1 MTPVSVD
8 NATPVESILA
18 RHTIKRVIYV
28 GPVLVAIFAFTGG
41 WTGVWSA
48 LLGIGVVVANFLLVG
63 VIMSNSARI
72 SLQAYY
78 AAALIGFFLRLVLF
92 VGTVYLIATLVDVD
106 RMAFGIS
113 AVVSYLALLIL
124 EAIAVANGKERDL
137 SWTN

>member
-1 MTPVSVD
+1 MSAE
-8 NATPVESILA
+8 NSTPVESILA
-18 RHTIKRVIYV
+18 RHTVARVVYV
-28 GPVLVAIFAFTGG
+28 GPPLVLIFAITEG
-41 WTGVWSA
+41 WAGVWSS

-63 VIMSNSARI
+63 VILSNSARI

-78 AAALIGFFLRLVLF
+78 AAALIGFLLRLVLF
-92 VGTVYLIATLVDVD
+92 VGSVYLIATLVDVD

-124 EAIAVANGKERDL
+124 EAIAVSNGKERDL

>member
-1 MTPVSVD
+1 
-8 NATPVESILA
+8 VESILA
-18 RHTIKRVIYV
+18 RHTVARVVYV
-28 GPVLVAIFAFTGG
+28 GPVLVVIFAIING
-41 WTGVWSA
+41 WTGVWSS

-63 VIMSNSARI
+63 VILSNSARI

-78 AAALIGFFLRLVLF
+78 AAALIGFLLRLVLF
-92 VGTVYLIATLVDVD
+92 AGSVYLIATLVDVD

-124 EAIAVANGKERDL
+124 EAIAVSNGKERDL

>member
-1 MTPVSVD
+1 MSVE
-8 NATPVESILA
+8 NSTPVESILA
-18 RHTIKRVIYV
+18 RHTVARVVYV
-28 GPVLVAIFAFTGG
+28 GPVLVIIFAIING
-41 WTGVWSA
+41 WTGVWSS

-63 VIMSNSARI
+63 VILSNSARI

-78 AAALIGFFLRLVLF
+78 AAALIGFLLRLVLF
-92 VGTVYLIATLVDVD
+92 VGSVYLIATLVDVD

-124 EAIAVANGKERDL
+124 EAIAVSNGKERDL